1 MELTISSL
9 LDLPYSCL
17 TLSRDRLKG
26 KLIVFL
32 FGEFVLWGHVRVRGE
47 VGLRHGYRKLLVS
60 LLIEILEKCADV
72 FNNQH
77 EEVVFI
83 VLR

>member
-9 LDLPYSCL
+9 LNLPYRCL

-26 KLIVFL
+26 KLIAFL
-32 FGEFVLWGHVRVRGE
+32 FGEFVLLDHVRGE

-60 LLIEILEKCADV
+60 LLIEILEKLADA
-72 FNNQH
+72 FNHHH

-83 VLR
+83 VLG